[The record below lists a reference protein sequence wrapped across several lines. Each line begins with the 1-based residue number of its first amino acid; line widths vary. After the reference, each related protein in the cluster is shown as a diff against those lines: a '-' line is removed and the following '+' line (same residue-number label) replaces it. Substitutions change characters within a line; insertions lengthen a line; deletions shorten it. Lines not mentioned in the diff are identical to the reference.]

1 MLGATMH
8 KPRRHF
14 LGKGIFALSI
24 SPQRLTAAFGGMLIL
39 IEDT

>member
-14 LGKGIFALSI
+14 LGKVILALSI
-24 SPQRLTAAFGGMLIL
+24 STQKLTVSLGGMLIL
-39 IEDT
+39 IEAK